1 MRLFLFSLLLLF
13 SSNLFAQNKLDGKWR
28 IKTDDHIDGQITS
41 SEYSTCIL
49 KLSTNETGLITGEY
63 LECSRATTV
72 EAQLFNN
79 EIITFL
85 VQDADGIIVCTGRW
99 DGQNSI
105 KGTYF
110 QQGAGKEGDF
120 VFQRLEPQSVA
131 AARKKI
137 SETAAKPVGAL
148 AAQPEPVTDVNTYIV
163 KQGET
168 FYGIARKYNLSLQQ
182 LLDLNNKQEP
192 SIKVGEVIR
201 IAP

>member
-1 MRLFLFSLLLLF
+1 MRLFAFSLLLLF

-49 KLSTNETGLITGEY
+49 KLATNEAGLITGEY
-63 LECSRATTV
+63 SECSRATTV

-105 KGTYF
+105 KGTYY

-120 VFQRLEPQSVA
+120 VFQRLEPQAVA
-131 AARKKI
+131 AARKKNEKTP
-137 SETAAKPVGAL
+137 SASP
-148 AAQPEPVTDVNTYIV
+148 QPVTDVNTYIV

-182 LLDLNNKQEP
+182 LLDLNNKQE
-192 SIKVGEVIR
+192 SSVKVGEVIR